1 MILYTVDRTSKLA
14 ENMQIALTR
23 YNDVSPQELQLHVD
37 ELFPEGFSVHG
48 ERYFLKNSSNS
59 NSINPNIELI
69 FEIVRQ
75 AHYEDKPSRFQS
87 FFATETVEDA
97 KKFSSKFGTDNDL
110 VFKIECECY
119 FKADMSLLTLNNTI
133 LVESKHM
140 IAILRLTADM
150 RFGLSPSP
158 KLLFPSVRATS
169 HVRKTLSAIVG
180 RGKI

>member
-1 MILYTVDRTSKLA
+1 MILYTVDRTNKLA

-23 YNDVSPQELQLHVD
+23 YNDVSPQELQVHVD

-59 NSINPNIELI
+59 TSINPNIELI

-110 VFKIECECY
+110 VFEIACEGY

-133 LVESKHM
+133 LVESYLAHLYWKGKTCSGNPLWECLVKPPLIIKKKLGM
-140 IAILRLTADM
+140 IKNI
-150 RFGLSPSP
+150 
-158 KLLFPSVRATS
+158 
-169 HVRKTLSAIVG
+169 
-180 RGKI
+180 